1 MLSHYDPAR
10 MHLPTTSDSSST
22 ASSASIEPSVRIRL
36 VGCRLERRPSA
47 ISRVVVEFSGPG
59 NDEII
64 SCERQDSA
72 CPAGDLRLAALATL
86 DAVSQ
91 ATRGALRL
99 ELIGAKPMRAFDTNL
114 VVVAALAH
122 HESGSTKIIGAAI
135 ADDDL
140 PLATSRATL
149 AAVNRLASPLLAR
162 LIEGS

>member
-1 MLSHYDPAR
+1 ML
-10 MHLPTTSDSSST
+10 LPTTSEALSHSSG
-22 ASSASIEPSVRIRL
+22 ANSIEPSVRIRL
-36 VGCRLERRPSA
+36 VSCRLERRPSA

-59 NDEII
+59 TDEVI
-64 SCERQDSA
+64 SCQRQDTA

-91 ATRGALRL
+91 ATRGALQI

-122 HESGSTKIIGAAI
+122 HEGGTTKIIGAAI
-135 ADDDL
+135 ADEDL
-140 PLATSRATL
+140 LLTTARATL

-162 LIEGS
+162 LIAG